1 MLFAVVGSVV
11 GEVTSDDRGEKGAAI
26 ARLAVADKVRS
37 ILRSL
42 MGGGG
47 STSQERGGEG
57 LLFLKIGIE
66 RGEEKLA
73 F

>member
-11 GEVTSDDRGEKGAAI
+11 GEVMSDDRGEKGAAI

-42 MGGGG
+42 MGGGEHV
-47 STSQERGGEG
+47 TGEG
-57 LLFLKIGIE
+57 G
-66 RGEEKLA
+66 RGVIISKDWN
-73 F
+73 